1 MSRHRPLFRHAVV
14 LACTGALALA
24 ACGKPQDTA
33 TSADNA
39 AAPAPTTTGAL
50 AIANVLLIEQAE
62 CPDIRS
68 ADQCARMMDEM
79 KAAVIENWTHR
90 DAIAKTGGAA

>member
-1 MSRHRPLFRHAVV
+1 MTSQHTAAARVSFSEKQAGEACFEIISQLPTPRHA
-14 LACTGALALA
+14 AR
-24 ACGKPQDTA
+24 
-33 TSADNA
+33 
-39 AAPAPTTTGAL
+39 AL